1 MMNRNYILMAVN
13 KAGKNMYI
21 DEVPNGKQCGCL
33 CAECGGTLVAKNNG
47 RIKVHHFAHSGGNDS
62 IKCSQTALHLLAKE
76 IIAEE
81 RIVPVSRNGKIEF
94 HSADKIE
101 LEKFLDDI
109 IPDIFAVVKNRAFMV
124 EILVSHAVDEE
135 KLNKIKE
142 HKISCIEIDL
152 SDKTF
157 ESKEDV
163 RAALRNPCNMKIIYD
178 DDIRMIQERKE
189 ILLNYGL
196 KLKICHGGIVG
207 CPKLKNYVLT
217 YFCEDCV
224 FGCKESNEFMRCGI
238 ILPLVLKPNFR
249 EVFNIILKNSS
260 VMFDDEAKKY
270 NDSHFGWKATEA
282 VQRAYISRRF

>member
-1 MMNRNYILMAVN
+1 MNRNYILMAVN
-13 KAGKNMYI
+13 KAGKNVYI
-21 DEVPNGKQCGCL
+21 DEVPNGKQCGCF
-33 CAECGGTLVAKNNG
+33 CKECGGELVAKNNG
-47 RIKVHHFAHSGGNDS
+47 KIKVHHFAHTSGNDS

-81 RIVPVSRNGKIEF
+81 KCVPISRSGKIEF
-94 HSADKIE
+94 QPADKVE
-101 LEKFLDDI
+101 LEKSLGDI
-109 IPDIFAVVKNRAFMV
+109 IPDIFAVVKNRVFMV

-152 SDKTF
+152 SNKTF

-163 RAALRNPCNMKIIYD
+163 RAALKNPCNMKIIYD

-196 KLKICHGGIVG
+196 KLKICRGGIVG
-207 CPKLKNYVLT
+207 CPKLRSYVPT

-224 FGCKESNEFMRCGI
+224 FGCKENNDFMRCGFV
-238 ILPLVLKPNFR
+238 LPFVLKPNFR
-249 EVFNIILKNSS
+249 EVFNIILKSNT
-260 VMFDDEAKKY
+260 VMFNDETQKY
-270 NDSHFGWKATEA
+270 NASHFGWKATEA
-282 VQRAYISRRF
+282 VQRAYIMRRF